1 MAQGSDGVP
10 RLRDRELKNDR
21 HRGRK
26 GGWGKLRGK
35 HGKKEC
41 GLSK

>member
-1 MAQGSDGVP
+1 MAQGRDGANCF
-10 RLRDRELKNDR
+10 RRELKNDR
-21 HRGRK
+21 HPSRE

-35 HGKKEC
+35 HGKNEW